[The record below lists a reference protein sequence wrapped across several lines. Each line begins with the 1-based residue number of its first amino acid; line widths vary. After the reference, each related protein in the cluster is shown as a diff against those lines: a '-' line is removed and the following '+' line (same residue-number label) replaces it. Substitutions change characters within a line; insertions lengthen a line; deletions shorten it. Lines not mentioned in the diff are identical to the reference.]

1 MQVRIISYEMLMMLM
16 MMMMII
22 VMMILMLMMI
32 IVMMM
37 YVYYYVGA
45 FVVPVPTELPDLIF
59 YDAKIPV
66 KMELELIVKR
76 LEKKYV

>member
-16 MMMMII
+16 MM
-22 VMMILMLMMI
+22 MMI